1 MADGTL
7 RKHLDSG
14 GISGFLLCFLYEGW
28 SKIISEA
35 ILSCFARCL
44 PSSAFPRF
52 ARHPPALKCVRS
64 IDMLKLGYCRAKLV
78 VAKVFMCLLFWC
90 FSLGFTFSDS
100 VWIELSLQAFGY
112 SISTL

>member
-1 MADGTL
+1 MTDGTL

-28 SKIISEA
+28 SKITWLSYPLA
-35 ILSCFARCL
+35 ILTCFARC
-44 PSSAFPRF
+44 AFPRF

-90 FSLGFTFSDS
+90 FRLGFTFSDS